1 MFGVNLRDIQDV
13 GVAHVAT
20 LASFLLTGGTRVSAH
35 FEPRARL
42 TTQELLT
49 ARLIDDF
56 RAFAIGMS
64 GNTDQHI
71 ESVLDALT
79 QQVEEAPQAEQA
91 DFEFI
96 DKFFNYDRQREQQ
109 RKGE

>member
-1 MFGVNLRDIQDV
+1 MFGVNIRDIEDV

-20 LASFLLTGGTRVSAH
+20 LASFLLTGGTRVAAY

-42 TTQELLT
+42 TTQELLI

-71 ESVLDALT
+71 ESVIDALT
-79 QQVEEAPQAEQA
+79 QKEQPQVLQAEQA
-91 DFEFI
+91 DFDFI
-96 DKFFNYDRQREQQ
+96 DTFFNYKRQQ
-109 RKGE
+109 RKED

>member
-20 LASFLLTGGTRVSAH
+20 LASFLLSGGTRVSAY

-64 GNTDQHI
+64 GNTDQQI
-71 ESVLDALT
+71 ESVIDALT
-79 QQVEEAPQAEQA
+79 QQVEEPPQAEQA

-96 DKFFNYDRQREQQ
+96 DKFFNYDRQQGQQ
-109 RKGE
+109 RKEE